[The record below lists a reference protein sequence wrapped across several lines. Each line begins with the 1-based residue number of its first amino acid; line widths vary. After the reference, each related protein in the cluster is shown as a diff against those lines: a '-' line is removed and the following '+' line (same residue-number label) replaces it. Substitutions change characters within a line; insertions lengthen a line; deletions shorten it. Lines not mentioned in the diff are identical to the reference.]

1 MSEESNAKDDN
12 QPKATSV
19 FNQSGQTVTNQT
31 NVAGDYYDNRV
42 TNAGTLDAAVIEKLF
57 TELNQ
62 RIEKME
68 DGVEKTIA
76 QTTVQGLKE
85 EAEKGEKADE
95 TKVQKM
101 FKSLLNVAPDAW
113 DVAVAAF
120 VNPVAGVG
128 MAFKKIAERAKAEQ
142 AQK

>member
-1 MSEESNAKDDN
+1 MEE
-12 QPKATSV
+12 
-19 FNQSGQTVTNQT
+19 
-31 NVAGDYYDNRV
+31 
-42 TNAGTLDAAVIEKLF
+42 
-57 TELNQ
+57 
-62 RIEKME
+62 
-68 DGVEKTIA
+68 GVEKTIA

-95 TKVQKM
+95 TRVQKI

-113 DVAVAAF
+113 DVVVTAF

-128 MAFKKIAERAKAEQ
+128 LAFKKIAERAKAEQ